1 MSEREQDERRMQKAQ
16 KSWNWNPLQ
25 QNALPLQEL
34 YSYLSSGKTKP
45 GSVAAHVC
53 VFAIFG
59 QTKVMRAH
67 TQTHNR
73 SACLLNRTLAQVPL
87 VMAA

>member
-1 MSEREQDERRMQKAQ
+1 MQKAQ

-34 YSYLSSGKTKP
+34 YSYLTSGKTKP

-67 TQTHNR
+67 TQTHKC